1 MLTSSFGAL
10 IHKHCGSQR
19 TKTHSP
25 NIKIKTAS
33 ILTCFMISVE
43 SQIWITAPYSNV
55 TWVTIGRWFEGAWER
70 MSPSLL
76 AKWTQCFALVNLPP
90 SPLYPLEAE
99 SMKEHRGCLDDCVH
113 SLWLTDS
120 LSDWGLCKLQSKA
133 MTLALTY
140 QQPNCCILINLWCF
154 PCRSIQ
160 HWFVIF
166 FFS

>member
-25 NIKIKTAS
+25 NIQIKTAS

-113 SLWLTDS
+113 SLCDS
-120 LSDWGLCKLQSKA
+120 LILC
-133 MTLALTY
+133 LTEVCASY
-140 QQPNCCILINLWCF
+140 NLRPW
-154 PCRSIQ
+154 PWLWHISSLTAAY
-160 HWFVIF
+160 W
-166 FFS
+166 